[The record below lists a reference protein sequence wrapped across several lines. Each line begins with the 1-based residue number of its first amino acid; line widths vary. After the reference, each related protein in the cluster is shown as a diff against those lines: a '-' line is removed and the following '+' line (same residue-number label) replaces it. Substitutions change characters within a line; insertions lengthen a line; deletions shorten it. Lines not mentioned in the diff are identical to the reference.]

1 MTGETSLF
9 SNRVYNNI
17 SIFLANMDCSACWL
31 IGARLPGDNRAMT
44 ALVAIVLLY
53 LLLRSR
59 LVMAVI
65 GLAIMAAI
73 VEAHL

>member
-1 MTGETSLF
+1 
-9 SNRVYNNI
+9 
-17 SIFLANMDCSACWL
+17 
-31 IGARLPGDNRAMT
+31 MT
-44 ALVAIVLLY
+44 ALAAFLFLY

-65 GLAIMAAI
+65 GLTIIAAI